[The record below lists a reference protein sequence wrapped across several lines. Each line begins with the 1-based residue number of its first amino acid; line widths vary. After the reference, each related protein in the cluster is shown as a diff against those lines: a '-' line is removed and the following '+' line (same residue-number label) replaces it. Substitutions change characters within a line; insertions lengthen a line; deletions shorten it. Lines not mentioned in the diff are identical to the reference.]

1 MVAGCDNK
9 VISTLRFISS
19 SSTSILAWG
28 QILHKLDKAGLFFV
42 RFKGNSILT
51 KDAETRILLQN
62 SILFL
67 TKLIFP
73 AFLSKFVELKLVF
86 VWLEAISNQSFG

>member
-1 MVAGCDNK
+1 MVSLTQ
-9 VISTLRFISS
+9 VL
-19 SSTSILAWG
+19 
-28 QILHKLDKAGLFFV
+28 GLFFV

-51 KDAETRILLQN
+51 KNAETRILMQN

-67 TKLIFP
+67 TKLIFL
-73 AFLSKFVELKLVF
+73 ASLSKFVELKRVF

>member
-1 MVAGCDNK
+1 MSLVCLESRENRWKKSLYYTNVSFA
-9 VISTLRFISS
+9 F
-19 SSTSILAWG
+19 
-28 QILHKLDKAGLFFV
+28 AGLFFV
-42 RFKGNSILT
+42 RFKENSILT
-51 KDAETRILLQN
+51 KNAETRILLQN

-86 VWLEAISNQSFG
+86 VWLEAIPSQTFG

>member
-1 MVAGCDNK
+1 MSFQKLKNLK
-9 VISTLRFISS
+9 I
-19 SSTSILAWG
+19 WG
-28 QILHKLDKAGLFFV
+28 GIETFYQYTCRQSRNKAGLFFV

-51 KDAETRILLQN
+51 KNAETRILLQN

-73 AFLSKFVELKLVF
+73 VFLSKFVELKLVF